1 MKNFK
6 IFLTLAIAFSISS
19 LSNAALVNY
28 KLSGMLNFQDSGG
41 VIDVLDLDRATV
53 EITFDYDDEA
63 TRTKTNGSNLDGF
76 TAVSDI
82 EFNYFRFGSSA
93 SQTTPANNLYQIA
106 ELDSNNRYWI
116 NFDIQTSSSWMGFID
131 SAEAEYMGGFQ
142 STGSSSSSA
151 SNVFD
156 PVATP
161 SIAESFRVMIDGPII
176 TLLCANSQDEYCE
189 MEQSSLRYDFEWNS
203 LQITPVASEVPIPA
217 TAWLFGSALMSIV
230 MARRKR

>member
-28 KLSGMLNFQDSGG
+28 KLTGVLNFQDIGRS
-41 VIDVLDLDRATV
+41 IDVLDLAGAGV

-63 TRTKTNGSNLDGF
+63 TRTNTNGSNVDGF

-82 EFNYFRFGSSA
+82 EFNYSRLGLSA
-93 SQTTPANNLYQIA
+93 SQITPANNLYQIV

-116 NFDIQTSSSWMGFID
+116 DFDIQTSSAWMNVIN
-131 SAEAEYMGGFQ
+131 SAEAKYFGGFQ

-161 SIAESFRVMIDGPII
+161 SIAESFQVSIDGPVI
-176 TLLCANSQDEYCE
+176 TMLCANSPNEYCE
-189 MEQSSLRYDFEWNS
+189 MEQSNLSYDFEWNS